1 MTPGPQ
7 SGAPGDAPEDAPTQG
22 DGLWPVAPLYQVT
35 PEPDLEHRLEQ
46 ERGAMTIAAP
56 PRRWGI
62 SPVFVIAA
70 AVALLVL
77 AGGRR
82 GVARHATRRGELIV
96 CECS

>member
-1 MTPGPQ
+1 
-7 SGAPGDAPEDAPTQG
+7 
-22 DGLWPVAPLYQVT
+22 
-35 PEPDLEHRLEQ
+35 
-46 ERGAMTIAAP
+46 MTIAAP